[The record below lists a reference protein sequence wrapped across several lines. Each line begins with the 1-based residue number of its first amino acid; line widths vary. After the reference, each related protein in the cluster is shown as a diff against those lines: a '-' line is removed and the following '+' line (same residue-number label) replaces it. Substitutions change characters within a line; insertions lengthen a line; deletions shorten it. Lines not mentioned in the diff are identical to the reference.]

1 MSERITNILEKIEM
15 PKEGI
20 LSLSVE
26 DNQYYKIV
34 LFMMPKGQY
43 LSPHTS
49 TMAAT
54 VYVIQGV
61 ADFTLGEELHEV
73 KSGDLFF
80 MPPDYNHAIQ
90 AKDDFVFLLTLRK

>member
-1 MSERITNILEKIEM
+1 MNEKIKNILEKIEM

-26 DNQYYKIV
+26 DNQYYKVV

-54 VYVIQGV
+54 VQVLGGV
-61 ADFTLGEELHEV
+61 ADFTLGEEAHEV
-73 KSGDLFF
+73 KPGDFFF

-90 AKDDFVFLLTLRK
+90 AKEDFVFLLTLRK